1 MSFVPSSS
9 KSIVTASLPSP
20 SLPFATGRSFG
31 ENKELWTCKTLA
43 RQHTKQ
49 RKSTTDGTCA
59 KAVTVNKRV
68 YRQVGKSVPL
78 PDLESTT
85 HVACAETVTVKR
97 ARASVPYC
105 EVLCVVR
112 TANIAVVVA
121 GPPIS
126 ISTLGSER
134 MGSNF
139 NFFAAA
145 LMAQITAASGTAS
158 SPSCSFTSWSYLGTN
173 RPRPKKKRRKQHQQ
187 HQQQQQQH
195 HQPKMK
201 NEKKSLRHHI

>member
-43 RQHTKQ
+43 RQHTKR

-134 MGSNF
+134 MGSNV

-158 SPSCSFTSWSYLGTN
+158 SPSCSFTSWSYLGTK

-187 HQQQQQQH
+187 HQQ
-195 HQPKMK
+195 PKME
-201 NEKKSLRHHI
+201 NEKK